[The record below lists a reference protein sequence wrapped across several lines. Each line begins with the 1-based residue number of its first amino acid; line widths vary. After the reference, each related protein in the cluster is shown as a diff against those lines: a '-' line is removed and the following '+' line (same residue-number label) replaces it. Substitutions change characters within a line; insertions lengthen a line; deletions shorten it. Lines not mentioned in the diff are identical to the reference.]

1 MPTII
6 LEKIKQVTGKTYAL
20 VDAAD
25 VEMPDGSR
33 LDAQLQNMGT
43 LAGQVV
49 GQVGEIAEQVEALD
63 KKLDEFSPG
72 VDEETAERISALEQQ
87 DQAFTQA
94 ANQLGGQ
101 LQNLNGKVSTLEE
114 TAETAM
120 GSMLAMGLRLTALE
134 TPATVVDLTN
144 FESSGVIVETHADGS
159 IVIYTM
165 TFDENGNPVKITA
178 VTKNAEGEVLKEAET
193 TLTW

>member
-1 MPTII
+1 M
-6 LEKIKQVTGKTYAL
+6 AL
-20 VDAAD
+20 KLYDTLNPSGD
-25 VEMPDGSR
+25 FPLVEAKDIGMPDGSR
-33 LDAQLQNMGT
+33 LDDYTKNIMT
-43 LAGQVV
+43 VAGQVA
-49 GQVGEIAEQVEALD
+49 GQVASLDAQVKALD

-72 VDEETAERISALEQQ
+72 VDEETAERLDALEAQ
-87 DQAFTQA
+87 DQAFVQHAT
-94 ANQLGGQ
+94 QLGGQ
-101 LQNLNGKVSTLEE
+101 LQTISGKVETLEE

-134 TPATVVDLTN
+134 TPATAVDLTN

-159 IVIYTM
+159 IVTYTM